1 MSSFV
6 ASQREAECA
15 SNECKVVALH
25 TVATPQPSS
34 GDEIVSYHDNLAE
47 AQLCRLL
54 APTQEAPAK
63 WLVVFEVKLP
73 GYPQGVHLPQF
84 QDAFSQRIK
93 DETPYPVFALSPQ
106 RYAVIMTRARSRK
119 IVSAWLNG
127 LYLKLRAP
135 LILENDFFYPTLYA
149 LALQTS
155 ETCTAEKLL
164 AYSQCLLHTEDRTHG
179 CNIRVLDNSELVG
192 AVESCS
198 VTNRLPRALYHNRF
212 SLHYQA
218 QYTTEGEQ
226 VVGLEALM
234 RWNEPGIGPVSPA
247 KFIPAAEKNG
257 MIAPMTVWLIEQIC
271 RDIREWLT
279 AGLTVPK
286 VWFNL
291 SAALLGEPFLTRQI
305 LNILKRHNVPPDC
318 LGMELTETSLIS
330 DAQNAAVVLSQMISA
345 GIEVAIDD
353 YGSGF
358 TSINSMFALPFNQ
371 LKIDRCFMLRSLT
384 CFDSYTLLKSLGKV
398 MQTRNISLVYEGIET
413 ESQRQH
419 VQQLGANYIQ
429 GFLLA
434 RPEPREK
441 ISALL
446 ANAPI

>member
-1 MSSFV
+1 
-6 ASQREAECA
+6 
-15 SNECKVVALH
+15 
-25 TVATPQPSS
+25 
-34 GDEIVSYHDNLAE
+34 
-47 AQLCRLL
+47 
-54 APTQEAPAK
+54 
-63 WLVVFEVKLP
+63 
-73 GYPQGVHLPQF
+73 
-84 QDAFSQRIK
+84 
-93 DETPYPVFALSPQ
+93 
-106 RYAVIMTRARSRK
+106 
-119 IVSAWLNG
+119 
-127 LYLKLRAP
+127 
-135 LILENDFFYPTLYA
+135 
-149 LALQTS
+149 
-155 ETCTAEKLL
+155 
-164 AYSQCLLHTEDRTHG
+164 
-179 CNIRVLDNSELVG
+179 
-192 AVESCS
+192 
-198 VTNRLPRALYHNRF
+198 
-212 SLHYQA
+212 
-218 QYTTEGEQ
+218 
-226 VVGLEALM
+226 
-234 RWNEPGIGPVSPA
+234 
-247 KFIPAAEKNG
+247 

-441 ISALL
+441 SPPCWQMHPSDS
-446 ANAPI
+446 N